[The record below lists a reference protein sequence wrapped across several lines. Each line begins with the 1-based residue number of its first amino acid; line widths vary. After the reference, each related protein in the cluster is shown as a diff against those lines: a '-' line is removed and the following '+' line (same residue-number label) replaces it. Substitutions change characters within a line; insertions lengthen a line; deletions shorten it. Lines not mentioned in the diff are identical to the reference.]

1 MIQISSRYRVNTEIR
16 NDDIAVVSVRNSVT
30 VPNYATHVSREGD
43 SFESLASRFLGAP
56 VFYWKIAD
64 INPQVAFPDY
74 IPPGTLIRIPQ

>member
-1 MIQISSRYRVNTEIR
+1 MIQISSRYRVNTEVR
-16 NDDIAVVSVRNSVT
+16 NDDIAVVASRAPVV

-74 IPPGTLIRIPQ
+74 IPPGTLIRIPR